1 MSPDRQTEI
10 EDSGKRPN
18 NPNSL
23 PERLKNAFIDPFAGF
38 TAAMNNANI
47 ESQRREMT
55 MAYQDVITVACAN
68 IHQLP
73 GDRSDNLITFKN
85 FIREAASKGGNLII
99 FPEMS
104 LTPAGVPAIGPS
116 NPIVDMRQV
125 AETIPGYS
133 TDELAKEARD
143 HNIYIVAGMLEKD
156 KTNPDTIYNTAPVI
170 GPEEGLIGAYRKVHL
185 FKTEKSYATPGKE
198 LPVFETRY
206 GPIGVL
212 ICSDFFCYPETART
226 CALKGARLIA
236 LPTAVMVTIRDLQGN
251 ISIYEGAIELV
262 PDIIRVRAYENH
274 IYIAA
279 ANAVGA
285 SYLGYR
291 AFGKSMIVGP
301 DPPGSFSV
309 RFFAGPA
316 SQVEDELIVATLDL
330 KAMDEAR
337 RRLWENRFPQAYG
350 AITQR

>member
-1 MSPDRQTEI
+1 MD
-10 EDSGKRPN
+10 
-18 NPNSL
+18 
-23 PERLKNAFIDPFAGF
+23 
-38 TAAMNNANI
+38 NANI
-47 ESQRREMT
+47 GFQGREMT
-55 MAYQDVITVACAN
+55 MPYQDVITVACAN
-68 IHQLP
+68 AHQP
-73 GDRSDNLITFKN
+73 GGDSADSFVTFRN
-85 FIREAASKGGNLII
+85 FIREAASKGSNLII

-104 LTPAGVPAIGPS
+104 LTPAGAPAIGPS
-116 NPIVDMRQV
+116 NPIVDMHQV
-125 AETIPGYS
+125 AETVPGPS
-133 TDELAKEARD
+133 TDELAREARD
-143 HNIYIVAGMLEKD
+143 HDIYVVAGMLEKD
-156 KTNPDTIYNTAPVI
+156 NTNPDIIYNTATVI

-198 LPVFETRY
+198 LPVFETRH

-212 ICSDFFCYPETART
+212 ICSDFYCYPETART

-236 LPTAVMVTIRDLQGN
+236 LPTAVMATIRDLQGN
-251 ISIYEGAIELV
+251 ISIYEGATELV

-285 SYLGYR
+285 SHLGYR

-350 AITQR
+350 AITQRQ